1 MASAPSR
8 GRGALANPV
17 GRFES
22 TRAEPADD
30 GWWSEPGSAALRTEV
45 RDESAR
51 SVIARNDSPDLPFDY
66 SINPYRGCEHGCV
79 YCYAR
84 PTHEYLGLS
93 AGLDFETRLTAKAN
107 AAQVLRRELAQRT
120 YRPSPINL
128 GAATDPYQPLERERR
143 ITRSL
148 LEVFLET
155 RHPLTIV
162 TKNALVLRDLD
173 LLREL
178 AAARLVEV
186 NLSVTTLDNRLAAR
200 LEPRASAP
208 HARLRAVAELAAAG
222 VPVGVFVAPVIP
234 ALTDAELESV
244 MAAAAEAG
252 AQWLSYTLIV
262 LHAGPPAARRRR
274 PVPRVAGRALPGPR
288 RARDEPAAA
297 DPRRARQR
305 SALRHAH
312 AWRGGLRGAD
322 PAALRAPQAGAG
334 PGRRADVAA
343 RHQCLP
349 PAR

>member
-1 MASAPSR
+1 
-8 GRGALANPV
+8 
-17 GRFES
+17 
-22 TRAEPADD
+22 
-30 GWWSEPGSAALRTEV
+30 LRTEV

-128 GAATDPYQPLERERR
+128 GAATDPYQPLERECR

-252 AQWLSYTLIV
+252 AQWLSYSLIRLPHGV
-262 LHAGPPAARRRR
+262 AGLFREWLAAHFPDRAAHVMSLLQQIRGGRDNDPRFGTRMRGEGAFAELIRQRFERRRR
-274 PVPRVAGRALPGPR
+274 ALGLAGERMSQLDTSAFRPPV
-288 RARDEPAAA
+288 EP
-297 DPRRARQR
+297 
-305 SALRHAH
+305 S
-312 AWRGGLRGAD
+312 
-322 PAALRAPQAGAG
+322 PQGDLFA
-334 PGRRADVAA
+334 
-343 RHQCLP
+343 
-349 PAR
+349 